1 MPDISVKLPDGSA
14 KPVAEGTTVLGVAEA
29 IGPRLALAALAGK
42 INGNLVDVSTVVSDG
57 DVVEIVTNKSPEAL
71 DILRHSTA
79 HVMAEAVKDLFPAA
93 QFGIGPSI
101 EDGFYYDFE
110 VGRSFTPEDLES
122 IETRMHEIV
131 AQEKPFQRVVIDRLE
146 AWDEF
151 EQQELKRELIS
162 DLPEDSIISIY
173 RQGAFTDL
181 CRGPHVPDTG
191 RLGAFK
197 LMKIAGAYWRGDST
211 RPMLQ
216 RIYGTVWFTQK
227 DLDAY
232 LTRIEEADKRD
243 HRKLGKEL
251 DLFSFHEIAGAG
263 LPIYHPKGARVLRL
277 MQEWLRGVLYQRGY
291 EEAIT
296 PHIYKT
302 DVWKISGHYDFYG
315 ENMYFFNIDEGD
327 GKVNE
332 YAVKPMNCPGH
343 VLIYANDVRS
353 YRDLPM
359 RISEFGTVY
368 RHELSGVVHGL
379 MRARGF
385 TQDDA
390 HIFCTAEQVHEE
402 VIGMLDF
409 VDYVMGVFGFEY
421 SAEVSTRPEKSIGEN
436 EDWELAT
443 NALVET
449 LKERGIPFE
458 INEGDGAFYGP
469 KIDIKLKDAIGR
481 TWQCS
486 TIQVDFNFPAR
497 FGLTY
502 RTADNTEAV
511 PFMLHRTILG
521 SMERFFGI
529 LIEHYAGA
537 FPAWLA
543 PIQAI
548 LIPISDRHIEHTQ
561 AVSKRLRKLGV
572 RTELYS
578 QNEPMRVKIA
588 KAQQQ
593 KIPYMLVI
601 GDSEIENDTVG
612 VRERTAGDIGAM
624 SVSDFAE
631 LVLSIRPPESDSL

>member
-1 MPDISVKLPDGSA
+1 MPEITVSLPDGST
-14 KPVAEGTTVLGVAEA
+14 KSVPEGTTVLGVAES
-29 IGPRLALAALAGK
+29 IGARLAAASIAGK
-42 INGNLVDVSTVVSDG
+42 VNGALVDVSTTVSDG
-57 DVVEIVTNKSPEAL
+57 DTVELITEKSPEAL
-71 DILRHSTA
+71 DILRHSAA
-79 HVMAEAVKDLFPAA
+79 HIMAEAVKDLFPLV
-93 QFGIGPSI
+93 QFGIGPAI
-101 EDGFYYDFE
+101 EDGFYYDFAVE
-110 VGRSFTPEDLES
+110 TPFTPDDLVA
-122 IETRMHEIV
+122 IEERMHQIV
-131 AQEKPFQRVVIDRLE
+131 AEEKTFARTEIDRLE
-146 AWDEF
+146 AFDEF

-162 DLPEDSIISIY
+162 ELPEGETISIY

-181 CRGPHVPDTG
+181 CRGPHIPDTG

-197 LMKIAGAYWRGDST
+197 LMKVAGAYWRGDSS
-211 RPMLQ
+211 RQMLQ
-216 RIYGTVWFTQK
+216 RIYGTAWFTQK

-232 LTRIEEADKRD
+232 LTRIEEAERRD

-251 DLFSFHEIAGAG
+251 DLFSFHEVAGAG

-277 MQEWLRGVLYQRGY
+277 MQEWLRGVLYERGY
-291 EEAIT
+291 SEAIT

-315 ENMYFFNIDEGD
+315 ENMYFFNIDEGE
-327 GKVNE
+327 GKTNE

-343 VLIYANDVRS
+343 VLIFGNDVRS

-390 HIFCTAEQVHEE
+390 HIFCTAEQVHDE

-409 VDYVMGVFGFEY
+409 VDYVMGVFGFSY
-421 SAEVSTRPEKSIGEN
+421 TAEVSTRPEKSIGEDK
-436 EDWELAT
+436 DWDLAT
-443 NALVET
+443 NALIET
-449 LKERGIPFE
+449 LKERGIDFE

-469 KIDIKLKDAIGR
+469 KIDIKLRDAIGR

-502 RTADNTEAV
+502 RTAENTEAT

-537 FPAWLA
+537 FPTWLA
-543 PIQAI
+543 PVQAV
-548 LIPISDRHIEHTQ
+548 LIPISDRHLEHTQ
-561 AVSKRLRKLGV
+561 AVAKRLEKLGV
-572 RTELYS
+572 RTEVYS

-588 KAQQQ
+588 KAQEQ
-593 KIPYMLVI
+593 KVPYMLVL
-601 GDSEIENDTVG
+601 GDKEIENDSVG
-612 VRERTAGDIGAM
+612 VRERLAGDIGAM
-624 SVSDFAE
+624 SVTDFAE
-631 LVLSIRPPESDSL
+631 KVASERP

>member
-1 MPDISVKLPDGSA
+1 MPEITISLPDGSQKA
-14 KPVAEGTTVLGVAEA
+14 VPEGATVFDVAAA
-29 IGPRLALAALAGK
+29 IGPRLATAALAGR
-42 INGNLVDVSTVVSDG
+42 IDGQLVDVARTVHDG
-57 DVVEIVTNKSPEAL
+57 ATVEIITEKSPEAL
-71 DILRHSTA
+71 EILRHSTA
-79 HVMAEAVKDLFPAA
+79 HVMAEAVKDLFPLA
-93 QFGIGPSI
+93 QFGIGPAI

-110 VGRSFTPEDLES
+110 IGRPFTPEDLLA
-122 IETRMHEIV
+122 IEERMRQIV
-131 AQEKPFQRVVIDRLE
+131 SEEKTFQRTEVDRLE

-151 EQQELKRELIS
+151 EEQSLKRELIS
-162 DLPEDSIISIY
+162 ELPEDAVISIY

-191 RLGAFK
+191 RIGAFR
-197 LMKIAGAYWRGDST
+197 LMKVAGAYWRGDSSK
-211 RPMLQ
+211 PMLQ
-216 RIYGTVWFTQK
+216 RIYGTVWFSQK

-232 LTRIEEADKRD
+232 LTRLEEAEKRD
-243 HRKLGKEL
+243 HRKLGREL
-251 DLFSFHEIAGAG
+251 DLFSFHEVAGVG
-263 LPIYHPKGARVLRL
+263 LPLYHPKGARTLRL
-277 MQEWLRGVLYQRGY
+277 MQEWLRGVLYERGY
-291 EEAIT
+291 SEAIT

-343 VLIYANDVRS
+343 VLIFDNDVRS

-368 RHELSGVVHGL
+368 RHEMSGVVHGL

-390 HIFCTAEQVHEE
+390 HIFCTPEQVHDE
-402 VIGMLDF
+402 VVGMLDL
-409 VDYVMGVFGFEY
+409 VDYVMGVFGFQY
-421 SAEVSTRPEKSIGEN
+421 SAEVSTRPEKSIGEDK
-436 EDWELAT
+436 DWELAT
-443 NALVET
+443 DALIDT
-449 LKERGIPFE
+449 LKERGIDFE

-469 KIDIKLKDAIGR
+469 KIDIKLRDAIGR

-502 RTADNTEAV
+502 RTAENTDAV

-543 PIQAI
+543 PVQTV
-548 LIPISDRHIEHTQ
+548 LIPISDRHLEHVQ
-561 AVSKRLRKLGV
+561 GVARRLSAAGV
-572 RTELYS
+572 RVEVYD

-588 KAQQQ
+588 KAQAQ
-593 KIPYMLVI
+593 KVPYMLVL
-601 GDSEIENDTVG
+601 GDKEIETDTVG
-612 VRERTAGDIGAM
+612 VRERTEGDIGAM
-624 SVSDFAE
+624 GVEEFAA
-631 LVLSIRPPESDSL
+631 LVASKRP

>member
-1 MPDISVKLPDGSA
+1 MPDITITLPDGSA
-14 KPVAEGTTVLGVAEA
+14 KQVPEGATILTVAES
-29 IGPRLALAALAGK
+29 IGPRLALAAIAGK
-42 INGNLVDVSTVVSDG
+42 INGDLVDIIQVVSDG
-57 DVVEIVTNKSPEAL
+57 DSIEIVTEKSPEAL
-71 DILRHSTA
+71 HILRHSAA
-79 HVMAEAVKDLFPAA
+79 HVMAEAVKDLFPLA
-93 QFGIGPSI
+93 QFGIGPAI

-110 VGRSFTPEDLES
+110 VGRPFTPDDLVA
-122 IETRMHEIV
+122 IEERMTQIISE
-131 AQEKPFQRVVIDRLE
+131 EKTFQRTEIDRLE

-162 DLPEDSIISIY
+162 DLPEDAVISIY

-181 CRGPHVPDTG
+181 CRGPHVPTTG
-191 RLGAFK
+191 RIGAFK
-197 LMKIAGAYWRGDST
+197 LTKIAGAYWRGDAS

-216 RIYGTVWFTQK
+216 RIYGTAWFSQK

-232 LTRIEEADKRD
+232 LTRVEEAEKRD

-251 DLFSFHEIAGAG
+251 DLFSFHEVAGAG

-277 MQEWLRGVLYQRGY
+277 MQEWLRGVLYARGY

-315 ENMYFFNIDEGD
+315 ENMYFFNIDEGE
-327 GKVNE
+327 GRVNE

-343 VLIYANDVRS
+343 VLIFSNDVRS

-359 RISEFGTVY
+359 RLSEFGTVY

-390 HIFCTAEQVHEE
+390 HIFCTAEQVHDE
-402 VIGMLDF
+402 VIGMLDL

-421 SAEVSTRPEKSIGEN
+421 SAEVSTRPEKSIGEDK
-436 EDWELAT
+436 DWELAT
-443 NALVET
+443 NALIET
-449 LKERGIPFE
+449 LTEREIPFE
-458 INEGDGAFYGP
+458 LNEGDGAFYGP

-502 RTADNTEAV
+502 RTAENDEAV

-543 PIQAI
+543 PIQAV
-548 LIPISDRHIEHTQ
+548 LIPISDRHLEHTESV
-561 AVSKRLRKLGV
+561 AARLRAKGV
-572 RTELYS
+572 RTEVYS

-593 KIPYMLVI
+593 KVPYMLVL
-601 GDSEIENDTVG
+601 GDKEIETDSVG
-612 VRERTAGDIGAM
+612 VRERTQGDIGAM
-624 SVSDFAE
+624 SVDDFAA
-631 LVLSIRPPESDSL
+631 LVAESQPAN

>member
-1 MPDISVKLPDGSA
+1 MPDISVYLPDGNA
-14 KPVAEGTTVLGVAEA
+14 IAVPEGATVLTVAEK
-29 IGPRLALAALAGK
+29 IGARLASAALAGK
-42 INGNLVDVSTVVSDG
+42 VDGELVDLFRVVTDG
-57 DVVEIVTNKSPEAL
+57 AKVEIITEKSPEAL
-71 DILRHSTA
+71 DLLRHSTA
-79 HVMAEAVKDLFPAA
+79 HVMAEAVRDLFPEA

-101 EDGFYYDFE
+101 EDGFYYDFQ
-110 VGRSFTPEDLES
+110 VSRSFTPEDLAA
-122 IETRMHEIV
+122 IETRMREIV
-131 AQEKPFQRVVIDRLE
+131 AEERPFKRIVVDRLE
-146 AWDEF
+146 AHDAF
-151 EQQELKRELIS
+151 EGQDLKRELIAE
-162 DLPEDSIISIY
+162 LPEDATITIY
-173 RQGAFTDL
+173 QQGNFSDL

-197 LMKIAGAYWRGDST
+197 LMKVAGAYWRGDSN

-216 RIYGTVWFTQK
+216 RIYGTAWFSQK

-232 LTRIEEADKRD
+232 LTRIEEAEKRD
-243 HRKLGKEL
+243 HRKLGREL
-251 DLFSFHEIAGAG
+251 DLFSFHEVAGVG
-263 LPIYHPKGARVLRL
+263 LPLYHPKGARVLRL
-277 MQEWLRGVLYQRGY
+277 MQEWLRGVLYERGY
-291 EEAIT
+291 SEAIT

-327 GKVNE
+327 GRINE

-343 VLIYANDVRS
+343 VLIFDNDTRS

-368 RHELSGVVHGL
+368 RHEMSGVVHGL

-390 HIFCTAEQVHEE
+390 HIFCTPEQVHDE

-421 SAEVSTRPEKSIGEN
+421 SAEVSTRPEKSIGEDK
-436 EDWELAT
+436 DWDLAT
-443 NALVET
+443 DALIET
-449 LKERGIPFE
+449 LKERGIAFE

-469 KIDIKLKDAIGR
+469 KIDIKLRDAIGR

-502 RTADNTEAV
+502 RTAENTDAV

-537 FPAWLA
+537 FPVWLA
-543 PIQAI
+543 PVQAV
-548 LIPISDRHIEHTQ
+548 LIPISDRHLEHVQ
-561 AVSKRLRKLGV
+561 GVAKRLSRAGV
-572 RTELYS
+572 RVEVYDA
-578 QNEPMRVKIA
+578 NEPMRVKIA

-593 KIPYMLVI
+593 KVPYMLVV
-601 GDSEIENDTVG
+601 GDKEIETDTVG
-612 VRERTAGDIGAM
+612 VRERTE
-624 SVSDFAE
+624 DFAE
-631 LVLSIRPPESDSL
+631 KVVSVRP